1 MADRTKIT
9 VEASAYIALSCY
21 LLLMPV
27 SWVANALS
35 AMAVH
40 ELGHCAAIWACG
52 HTVYEIRIGAYGA
65 KIITQTADHC
75 ETLICALA
83 GPAAGMLLALF
94 YRWVP
99 VAALCALI
107 QSLFNLLPI
116 YPFDG
121 GRALG
126 AVRGMVADKSVAKKS
141 VSVYNNAD

>member
-1 MADRTKIT
+1 MAEKTKIT

-27 SWVANALS
+27 GWVANALA

-52 HTVYEIRIGAYGA
+52 RTVYEIRIGAYGA
-65 KIITQTADHC
+65 KIITQTADHS

-99 VAALCALI
+99 VAALCAL
-107 QSLFNLLPI
+107 LVFEVEAAVEVHVAE
-116 YPFDG
+116 G
-121 GRALG
+121 GTEGTLG
-126 AVRGMVADKSVAKKS
+126 IVVGGWGAEAVE
-141 VSVYNNAD
+141 